1 MPRLNQVFEVMIPD
15 NIFKY
20 IEEKAAK
27 ATQTTT
33 VPTLTTRAE
42 AKKRK
47 AVGALK
53 TISKKKKGAAAKV
66 VDAKEMM
73 ESGYGGSATA
83 QAGIEVIE
91 TLADVDLGGASIV
104 ASLGTQEDG
113 APSVAVFPTLLSKG
127 SLSSE
132 EFGVA
137 EALAS
142 SSRSVEL
149 APSRATRSAKSL
161 RQEES
166 DEESDGQPPSP
177 IPRGQCRAPTS
188 PHLQVGFLVLLTY
201 VSFPFFLFDLVSVL
215 LLLSFS

>member
-1 MPRLNQVFEVMIPD
+1 LNQVFEVMIPD

-27 ATQTTT
+27 ATQTAT
-33 VPTLTTRAE
+33 VPTLTARAE

-47 AVGALK
+47 AVSALK

-83 QAGIEVIE
+83 QVGIEVIE
-91 TLADVDLGGASIV
+91 TLADVDLGGASIA
-104 ASLGTQEDG
+104 ASLGTREVG
-113 APSVAVFPTLLSKG
+113 APSVAVFPTLLSEG
-127 SLSSE
+127 SLSSK

-137 EALAS
+137 EPRA
-142 SSRSVEL
+142 SRSVEL

-166 DEESDGQPPSP
+166 DEESDVQPPSP
-177 IPRGQCRAPTS
+177 IPRGAALSSNIAAST
-188 PHLQVGFLVLLTY
+188 GGVLGALNLRKF
-201 VSFPFFLFDLVSVL
+201 SF
-215 LLLSFS
+215 LSF